1 MEREEKMKKTKIT
14 KASEIKRKWF
24 LVDAQGEILGR
35 LATQIAKNLMGKDKP
50 YYVPNLDCG
59 DYVVVI
65 NAGKIEVSGR
75 KRKQKLYRRH
85 SGYPGGFRELNFA
98 QLMKRDPKKV
108 IHYAVSGMLPKNKL
122 RDKRLTRLKIFVDD
136 QHPYQEKKFVNLKN

>member
-1 MEREEKMKKTKIT
+1 MKKTKIT